1 MSPLRS
7 AMHSGSDSGMDA
19 ELARLASVDLNLLVP
34 LLALLEEGSVTR
46 AAGKVGLSQPAMSHA
61 LTRIRKLMGD
71 ELLVRQGRGMVLTPR
86 AVELLPALRQALH
99 QTARL
104 VHAVPFDPAVDRRL
118 ITVAM
123 TNSTAFVI
131 GSTLS
136 RLLAE
141 RAPNTVLR
149 LRTTSVATMAVFAED
164 AADVVLLPEAFA
176 SPYPR
181 ERLYD
186 DRWVVV
192 TSWDSPREADALQL
206 LEAVPHVVVDA
217 SLENQRPYEVLTER
231 KVPYTVRQRVSDYL
245 FIPHLIAQAGGV
257 AVHRYQVGLEF
268 DGRFD
273 LRMEEFPFPIQTL
286 GIDMVWNPW
295 LAEDPFKDWL
305 RGILIEAAEPLRAR
319 YAPAPAP

>member
-1 MSPLRS
+1 MATTP
-7 AMHSGSDSGMDA
+7 GSSETDG

-34 LLALLEEGSVTR
+34 LLALLEEQSVTH
-46 AAGKVGLSQPAMSHA
+46 AAGKIGLSQPAMSHA
-61 LTRIRKLMGD
+61 LTRMRRLLGD

-86 AVELLPALRQALH
+86 AAELMPALRQTLTQA
-99 QTARL
+99 ARL
-104 VHAVPFDPAVDRRL
+104 VNAAPFDPASDGRL

-131 GSTLS
+131 GSNIT

-141 RAPNTVLR
+141 RAPNTILR
-149 LRTTSVATMAVFAED
+149 LRTTSSATVGVFAED
-164 AADVVLLPEAFA
+164 AADVLLLPETFA
-176 SPYPR
+176 APYPR

-186 DRWVVV
+186 DRWAVV
-192 TSWDSPREADALQL
+192 TSWDSPREATALEL
-206 LEAVPHVVVDA
+206 LETVPHVVLDA
-217 SLENQRPYEVLTER
+217 SPERMRPYEILDER
-231 KVPYTVRQRVSDYL
+231 KVPYTIRQRVSDYL

-257 AVHRYQVGLEF
+257 AVHRYQVGLAFE
-268 DGRFD
+268 GRFD

-305 RGILIEAAEPLRAR
+305 RDILIEAAVPLRAR
-319 YAPAPAP
+319 YGPIQDRFRPPA

>member
-1 MSPLRS
+1 MFSNQDKP
-7 AMHSGSDSGMDA
+7 AVDGD
-19 ELARLASVDLNLLVP
+19 LARLASVDLNLLVP
-34 LLALLEEGSVTR
+34 LLALLEERSVTN
-46 AAGKVGLSQPAMSHA
+46 AASRIGLSQPAMSHG
-61 LTRIRKLMGD
+61 LTRMRRMLGD
-71 ELLVRQGRGMVLTPR
+71 QLLVRQGRSMVLTPR
-86 AVELLPALRQALH
+86 AAELLPALRQTLT

-104 VHAVPFDPAVDRRL
+104 VNAAPFDPATDRRL

-149 LRTTSVATMAVFAED
+149 LRTTASSTMAVFAED
-164 AADVVLLPEAFA
+164 AADVILLSEGFA
-176 SPYPR
+176 TPYPR

-192 TSWDSPREADALQL
+192 TSWDSPREADALEL
-206 LEAVPHVVVDA
+206 LEIVPHVVIDA
-217 SLENQRPYEVLTER
+217 SPQRLRPYEILDER
-231 KVPYTVRQRVSDYL
+231 KIPYTVRQRVSDYL

-257 AVHRYQVGLEF
+257 AVHRHQVGLEF
-268 DGRFD
+268 EGRFD
-273 LRMEEFPFPIQTL
+273 LRMEEFPFPIETL

-295 LAEDPFKDWL
+295 LAEDPFKEWL

-319 YAPAPAP
+319 YT